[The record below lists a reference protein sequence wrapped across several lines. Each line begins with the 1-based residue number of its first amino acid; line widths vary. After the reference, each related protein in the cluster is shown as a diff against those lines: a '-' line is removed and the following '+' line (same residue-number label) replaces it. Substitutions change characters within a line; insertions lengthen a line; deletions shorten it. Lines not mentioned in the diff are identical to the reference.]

1 MDALEAENTKLRGE
15 NSELQDKLL
24 DAQKTLAKYAQM
36 LFGQKTE
43 RTRLPEK
50 PEELTGNLFEQELD
64 PEEQARLDTEAAK
77 ALSEEEKSIH
87 VAAHDRKVRK
97 PIDTSKLEV
106 REEHIRPELV
116 NEDDYIEMEPEV
128 TDSLV
133 LVPKKMYIHR
143 IIRHKYVLKSKLQV
157 ENPDRQT
164 FLIAPLPPAAL
175 HKCMADASLLADIII
190 SKYLYYLPF
199 YRVIETYKELGVT
212 ISSSTINDWF
222 KAVVGKV
229 KPLYDLLRA
238 HVLACDYVQVDEST
252 LPVIDNEKHRAI
264 KGYVWSVVDVMTGD
278 RFFFYEHGS
287 RSTRVAMGLLKDFK
301 GAIQSDGYV
310 VYEHFEGMK
319 GKLMLGCWAHAR
331 RKFFEAQ
338 KENEKLANEALF
350 YIGKLY
356 DVERE
361 ADALDEE
368 DKRPD
373 YERRKAL
380 RQEKAYPEIKKF
392 ETWME
397 VNLLK
402 CPPKSLMEE
411 AISYTYRIIKKL
423 SLYVTDGRYK
433 IDDNMVEN
441 SIRPLAIGRL
451 CCTPHKRP
459 SASGLIAFSM
469 RLLSMFM
476 RPSLT
481 YRLSLGNKVYVY
493 EIAIPILLFGRTVG
507 YVSSI
512 HFSKTCMVGYD
523 ISRRFALR
531 SSGLRFASSA
541 LDSTSYSFL
550 I

>member
-1 MDALEAENTKLRGE
+1 MTTEEQKKMDALEAENTKLRGE

-24 DAQKTLAKYAQM
+24 AAQKTLAKYAQM

-43 RTRLPEK
+43 RVRLPEK
-50 PEELTGNLFEQELD
+50 PEELTGSLFVQEMD
-64 PEEQARLDTEAAK
+64 PQEQARLDKEAAK
-77 ALSEEEKSIH
+77 AIAQQEKLVH
-87 VAAHDRKVRK
+87 VEAHDRKVRK
-97 PIDTSKLEV
+97 PIDTSKLDV
-106 REEHIRPELV
+106 KEEHLYPKLE
-116 NEDDYIEMEPEV
+116 NKEDYTEMAPEV

-133 LVPKKMYIHR
+133 LVPKQMYIRR
-143 IIRHKYVLKSKLQV
+143 IIRHKFVLKSKLQV
-157 ENPDRQT
+157 ENPDRQA
-164 FLIAPLPPAAL
+164 FEIAELPPAPL

-190 SKYLYYLPF
+190 SKYHYHLPF
-199 YRVIETYKELGVT
+199 YRVIEAYKELGVS
-212 ISSSTINDWF
+212 ISPSTINDWF
-222 KAVVGKV
+222 KAVVSKV
-229 KPLYDLLRA
+229 NPIYELLRA
-238 HVLACDYVQVDEST
+238 HVLSCDYVQVDEST

-441 SIRPLAIGRL
+441 SIRPMAIGRKNYL
-451 CCTPHKRP
+451 FCGDDDAAQRAAVVY
-459 SASGLIAFSM
+459 S
-469 RLLSMFM
+469 LLATCKA
-476 RPSLT
+476 RGIDERAWLEDVLRRIPQ
-481 YRLSLGNKVYVY
+481 YELGKKDF
-493 EIAIPILLFGRTVG
+493 ADLLPGNWSPDVA
-507 YVSSI
+507 
-512 HFSKTCMVGYD
+512 K
-523 ISRRFALR
+523 
-531 SSGLRFASSA
+531 
-541 LDSTSYSFL
+541 
-550 I
+550 

>member
-1 MDALEAENTKLRGE
+1 MHICPIFVILLLEITGKMTAEEQKRMDDLEAENAKLRGE

-77 ALSEEEKSIH
+77 ALAEEEKSIH

-190 SKYLYYLPF
+190 SKYLYHLPF

-252 LPVIDNEKHRAI
+252 LPVIDNEKHRAV

-287 RSTRVAMGLLKDFK
+287 RSARVAMGLLKDFK

-331 RKFFEAQ
+331 RKFFEAR

-356 DVERE
+356 EVERE
-361 ADALDEE
+361 ADALDEK
-368 DKRPD
+368 DGKPD

-397 VNLLK
+397 VNLFK
-402 CPPKSLMEE
+402 SGPKTMMEE
-411 AISYTYRIIKKL
+411 AITYTYKIIKKL
-423 SLYVTDGRYK
+423 ALYTTDGRYK

-441 SIRPLAIGRL
+441 SIRPLAIGRKNYL
-451 CCTPHKRP
+451 FCGDDDAAQRAAIVY
-459 SASGLIAFSM
+459 SLLASCKAHNVDERAWLEDVLRRMPEYELGKKDFAD
-469 RLLSMFM
+469 LL
-476 RPSLT
+476 P
-481 YRLSLGNKVYVY
+481 GNWSP
-493 EIAIPILLFGRTVG
+493 EIA
-507 YVSSI
+507 
-512 HFSKTCMVGYD
+512 K
-523 ISRRFALR
+523 
-531 SSGLRFASSA
+531 
-541 LDSTSYSFL
+541 
-550 I
+550 